1 MKRLLLLV
9 VLFSLLLS
17 FPARADHVFYPEGT
31 DYWNVKLLSDRDT
44 FPKVQEC
51 WIMGA
56 DGQEHY
62 FRNGQFQTNV
72 LTVDNQY
79 AGEDG
84 TVVTRTSID
93 DYDMVTASRN
103 ARVLVVSKSGHRM
116 ELWRNKRRIYS
127 FTVSS
132 GKVTGYDKDRLG
144 DCRTPLGEFYID
156 RKIPDSFAYL
166 ALNLSYPN
174 IEDAVRGYRAG
185 LISRDTCD
193 QIIKANRDHGYPSG
207 DTSLGGAIQIHGC
220 RAFEGPDASRGCV
233 EMLSQDMEVVY
244 HCMEKGDKVII
255 LP

>member
-1 MKRLLLLV
+1 MTRLLLLV

-103 ARVLVVSKSGHRM
+103 ARRALV
-116 ELWRNKRRIYS
+116 Y
-127 FTVSS
+127 
-132 GKVTGYDKDRLG
+132 
-144 DCRTPLGEFYID
+144 C
-156 RKIPDSFAYL
+156 FA
-166 ALNLSYPN
+166 P
-174 IEDAVRGYRAG
+174 
-185 LISRDTCD
+185 
-193 QIIKANRDHGYPSG
+193 
-207 DTSLGGAIQIHGC
+207 
-220 RAFEGPDASRGCV
+220 
-233 EMLSQDMEVVY
+233 
-244 HCMEKGDKVII
+244 
-255 LP
+255 